1 MTVNDI
7 INTELLF
14 HPYNWVIVVLI
25 LAISTFALCLLA
37 APLGQI
43 GGLTQVF

>member
-1 MTVNDI
+1 MSINDV
-7 INTELLF
+7 INVELIS

-25 LAISTFALCLLA
+25 LALSTMALCLLA
-37 APLGQI
+37 APLGQV